1 VRNWQTNKG
10 LISMTIKITK
20 QVSADSLIRVVEK
33 KADVHLGMCYQCKKC
48 SVGCPVAGQTAS
60 PPSEI
65 IRRLQLG
72 AGEELLQ
79 TDLIWTCLSC
89 ETCYARCPNE
99 INFAAV
105 IDALRSMALDKGVVK
120 PKGNPPLFNRL
131 FLNTVKRFGRAY
143 DLQMIAL
150 YKIRT
155 GNLRQDTGKFP
166 AMIKK
171 GKMALLPPSGADKRK
186 VKRIFDGITG
196 QKGNKK

>member
-1 VRNWQTNKG
+1 
-10 LISMTIKITK
+10 MTIRIKK
-20 QVSADSLIRVVEK
+20 QSATDSLIRIVEK
-33 KADVHLGMCYQCKKC
+33 KAEVSLNKCYQCKKC
-48 SVGCPVAGQTAS
+48 SVGCPVAGQTES

-72 AGEELLQ
+72 AGDELLQ

-105 IDALRSMALDKGVVK
+105 IDALRSIALEKGVAR
-120 PKGNPPLFNRL
+120 PEGNPPLFNRL
-131 FLNTVKRFGRAY
+131 FLDTVKTFGRAY

-155 GNLRQDTGKFP
+155 GNVLADMEKFP
-166 AMIKK
+166 TMIKK

-186 VKRIFDGITG
+186 VQRIFNRLPQD
-196 QKGNKK
+196 KGTTK

>member
-1 VRNWQTNKG
+1 
-10 LISMTIKITK
+10 MTIRINK
-20 QVSADSLIRVVEK
+20 QSAADSLIRVVEK
-33 KADVHLGMCYQCKKC
+33 KADVSLDRCYQCKKC
-48 SVGCPVAGQTAS
+48 SVGCPVAGQTKS

-72 AGEELLQ
+72 AGDELLE

-105 IDALRSMALDKGVVK
+105 IDALRSIALERGVSK
-120 PKGNPPLFNRL
+120 PEGNHPLFNRL
-131 FLNTVKRFGRAY
+131 FLNTVKTFGRAY

-155 GNLRQDTGKFP
+155 GKILPDTDKFP

-171 GKMALLPPSGADKRK
+171 GKIALLPPSGVDKSK
-186 VKRIFDGITG
+186 VKRIFNHMPKD
-196 QKGNKK
+196 KGTAK

>member
-1 VRNWQTNKG
+1 
-10 LISMTIKITK
+10 MTIRIKK
-20 QVSADSLIRVVEK
+20 QLAADSLINIVEK
-33 KADVHLGMCYQCKKC
+33 KADVSLAKCYQCKKC
-48 SVGCPVAGQTAS
+48 SVGCPVANQTKS

-72 AGEELLQ
+72 AGNELLQ

-105 IDALRSMALDKGVVK
+105 IDALRSLALERGVSK

-131 FLNTVKRFGRAY
+131 FLNTVKTFGRAY

-155 GNLRQDTGKFP
+155 GNILPDTDKFP

-171 GKMALLPPSGADKRK
+171 GKIALLPPSGADKHK
-186 VKRIFDGITG
+186 VRQIFSRMPKN
-196 QKGNKK
+196 KGTEK

>member
-1 VRNWQTNKG
+1 
-10 LISMTIKITK
+10 MTIRIKK
-20 QVSADSLIRVVEK
+20 QLATNSLIRIVEK
-33 KADVHLGMCYQCKKC
+33 KADVSLKKCYQCKKC
-48 SVGCPVAGQTAS
+48 SVGCPVANQTKS

-72 AGEELLQ
+72 AGHELLQ

-99 INFAAV
+99 INFAAI
-105 IDALRSMALDKGVVK
+105 IDALRSVAMERGISK

-131 FLNTVKRFGRAY
+131 FLNTVKTFGRAY

-155 GNLRQDTGKFP
+155 GNILPDTDKFP
-166 AMIKK
+166 TMIKK

-186 VKRIFDGITG
+186 VRRIFSRLPPN
-196 QKGNKK
+196 KGTTK

>member
-1 VRNWQTNKG
+1 
-10 LISMTIKITK
+10 MTIRIE
-20 QVSADSLIRVVEK
+20 QQPASDSLLRIVEN
-33 KADVHLGMCYQCKKC
+33 KADVSLNKCYQCKKC
-48 SVGCPVAGQTAS
+48 SVGCPVADQTES

-72 AGEELLQ
+72 AGDELLK

-99 INFAAV
+99 INFAAI
-105 IDALRSMALDKGVVK
+105 IDALRSIALEKGVAR

-131 FLNTVKRFGRAY
+131 FLNTVKTFGRAY

-150 YKIRT
+150 YKLRT
-155 GNLRQDTGKFP
+155 GNIRQDTGRFP

-171 GKMALLPPSGADKRK
+171 GKMALLPPSGADKGK
-186 VKRIFDGITG
+186 VRRIFSRLPKNKGTG
-196 QKGNKK
+196 K